1 MSLSKH
7 NNIQL
12 QRVCVSCHTFQLA
25 LNMLIYLFIAV
36 CFQHAHNQLLDVL
49 ELVRR
54 ILQEHHNTI
63 LMFLSKS
70 MNTVNYWTVKFM
82 AVFMNYQK

>member
-7 NNIQL
+7 NNIHL

-25 LNMLIYLFIAV
+25 LSMLIYLLIAV
-36 CFQHAHNQLLDVL
+36 CFQHAHDQLLDVL

-54 ILQEHHNTI
+54 ILQEHN
-63 LMFLSKS
+63 
-70 MNTVNYWTVKFM
+70 NNVPE
-82 AVFMNYQK
+82 QKYEHCKLLDSQVHGCLHELPG

>member
-1 MSLSKH
+1 
-7 NNIQL
+7 
-12 QRVCVSCHTFQLA
+12 
-25 LNMLIYLFIAV
+25 MLIYLFIAV
-36 CFQHAHNQLLDVL
+36 CFQHAHDQLLDVL

-54 ILQEHHNTI
+54 ILQEHNNTI